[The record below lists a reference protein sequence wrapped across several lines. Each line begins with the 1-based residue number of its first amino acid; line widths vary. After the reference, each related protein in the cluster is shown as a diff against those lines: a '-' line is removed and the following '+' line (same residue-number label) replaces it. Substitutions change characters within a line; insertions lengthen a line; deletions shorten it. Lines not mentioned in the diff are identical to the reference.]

1 MASSSSLAGPSQND
15 APDAQ
20 SLGVAE
26 NSRAAAEDWPSLL
39 RRCAEHG
46 IAALT
51 LDLEHESVEAELAA
65 IDAARNAHGRRPRR
79 YGASAPCGIAP
90 RTSHRPSPARDAAER
105 APLTG
110 APAPSNQVRGSTHPE
125 HKADRAR
132 GPTPF
137 ACARRAVMSAG
148 TSRDRPLCAMPARSK
163 QSSSAR
169 DHEKE
174 KSAQTDADRSP
185 ACSSRCPP
193 AWVTVVRC
201 PAQQRL
207 PLHRFSRDADPRAFA
222 RLLLRPATAI
232 APQLHVRGASEDH
245 GTCQAAS
252 KTRGATR
259 PLCGEQ

>member
-1 MASSSSLAGPSQND
+1 MTPQRGRTTKEGWKNYQLS
-15 APDAQ
+15 
-20 SLGVAE
+20 VAE
-26 NSRAAAEDWPSLL
+26 PPRHPSY
-39 RRCAEHG
+39 
-46 IAALT
+46 
-51 LDLEHESVEAELAA
+51 
-65 IDAARNAHGRRPRR
+65 AHGRRPRR